1 MAEIFCH
8 KSYYWRAEGCD
19 MWVEN
24 VVERKCQGLRRT
36 KIVIISSMF
45 AAMVLTTPMNFG
57 FAAEKQPVSP
67 VEPQVRMITMI
78 MEEPNFSDNGAYHEL
93 EEGLYTKPLMKNNA
107 VLAPLKDIMETI
119 GGNFEWSEKENK
131 IILELNNNKVTLFV
145 GQKKAIVNGKDKVSE
160 IAPEIIEGRLFLPV
174 KFAMENLGCLYRWDN
189 KRMMVYVIANVTP
202 KGDNLPL
209 ERGGKFTIANMV
221 DQPKEWYGTAQ
232 AQKVADVILGYQ
244 NSDGG
249 WIKLAPNVNVTKPI
263 VGVGEL
269 NAGTR
274 KSTIDNDSTSMQIR
288 LLGRV
293 YSETKIEKYRTGF
306 YKGLDYLLNGQLE
319 NGGWQQ
325 FFPVAT
331 GYQKLITINDDAIA
345 NVLDLMRDI
354 ENREEGLA
362 FVDEKHIAQGKAAYN
377 KGLKMLL
384 NTQIIVNGKKTAW
397 CQQYAPDTLE
407 PVMGRSFE
415 LASLSSQEST
425 KVVRF
430 LMSIDNPSPEVID
443 AVQSTVSWLDSVKI
457 NGIKVQEKKDPTT
470 DSGLDRI
477 IVNDPNASPLWTR
490 FYEIESNK
498 PLFANRDSSKKYSY
512 WEVTTE
518 RRTKYNWFSKEPLK
532 LLTEEYPIWQKKWA
546 PENNVLG
553 K

>member
-1 MAEIFCH
+1 
-8 KSYYWRAEGCD
+8 

-24 VVERKCQGLRRT
+24 VVERKCQGLKRT

-189 KRMMVYVIANVTP
+189 KRTMVYVIANVTP

-288 LLGRV
+288 LLGKV

-362 FVDEKHIAQGKAAYN
+362 FVDEKHIAQSKTAYN
-377 KGLKMLL
+377 KGLNMLL

-470 DSGLDRI
+470 DSGLDRT

-532 LLTEEYPIWQKKWA
+532 LLTEEYPIWQKKWT

>member
-1 MAEIFCH
+1 M
-8 KSYYWRAEGCD
+8 K
-19 MWVEN
+19 
-24 VVERKCQGLRRT
+24 RT

-45 AAMVLTTPMNFG
+45 AALIFTTPMKFG
-57 FAAEKQPVSP
+57 FAAEKNPVLP
-67 VEPQVRMITMI
+67 LEPQVRIITMI

-93 EEGLYTKPLMKNNA
+93 EEGLYTKPLTKNN
-107 VLAPLKDIMETI
+107 VVMAPLKDVMETI

-131 IILELNNNKVTLFV
+131 IVLELNNNKVILFA
-145 GQKKAIVNGKDKVSE
+145 GQNKAIVNGKEKVSE
-160 IAPEIIEGRLFLPV
+160 VAPEIIEGRLFLPV
-174 KFAMENLGCLYRWDN
+174 KFSMESLGCLYRWDA
-189 KRMMVYVIANVTP
+189 KRTVVYVIANVTP

-209 ERGGKFTIANMV
+209 ERGGKITIANMAE
-221 DQPKEWYGTAQ
+221 QPKEWYGTLE

-274 KSTIDNDSTSMQIR
+274 KSTIDNDTTSTQIR
-288 LLGRV
+288 LLGKV
-293 YSETKIEKYRTGF
+293 YSETKIEKYKTGF

-331 GYQKLITINDDAIA
+331 GYQKLITINDDAIT
-345 NVLDLMRDI
+345 NVLELMRDI
-354 ENREEGLA
+354 ENKEEGLA
-362 FVDEKHIAQGKAAYN
+362 FVDERHIAQGKIAYN
-377 KGLKMLL
+377 KGLNMLL
-384 NTQIIVNGKKTAW
+384 NTQIRVNGKKIAW
-397 CQQYAPDTLE
+397 CQQYTPDTLE

-415 LASLSSQEST
+415 LASVSSQESA

-430 LMSIDNPSPEVID
+430 LMSIDNPSLEVID
-443 AVQSTVSWLDSVKI
+443 AIQSAVLWLDSVKI

-470 DSGLDRI
+470 DSGLDRM
-477 IVNDPNASPLWTR
+477 IVNDPKAPPLWTR

-512 WEVTTE
+512 WEVSTE

-532 LLTEEYPIWQKKWA
+532 LLTEDYPKWQKKWA
-546 PENNVLG
+546 PENNVLL